1 LSFEHNRLSHGAA
14 VNLLEQ
20 LQKKSA
26 AWSTQRLTEQ
36 TTYWHGMADWP
47 RPDIAFED
55 KSTNAS
61 LAIEF
66 KPPGQPKREY
76 VTGLG
81 QAITY
86 LEDFEFAAIILPKHT
101 EDTFPIAQY
110 IKSCLNQPY
119 SSQIP
124 IGLFEY
130 TKDPSS
136 PTDLVPLINLRPRTH
151 IKKVIP
157 KGIGRRVFWS
167 YWRDLSNYDLLILLS
182 EMMKSRTSSFKSAY
196 RTYWKKF
203 LTKGKALTWED
214 KKRKSKDPLSASFK
228 SEELN
233 AFLSLRHIGLINSE
247 NRLTEEGSRLARLG
261 IVYGPDSASF
271 LSFLANRVLSNGR
284 HLDLVFWVDEQQR
297 KISADK
303 KQSAHD
309 YYVELDICLQ
319 KEGIIPSVPDGS
331 GKPTF
336 LRDEQ
341 KLWNKLGLLV
351 LYKKRSYFHPGI
363 GLAFSWR
370 NIISAVN
377 SY

>member
-55 KSTNAS
+55 RSTNAS

-101 EDTFPIAQY
+101 E
-110 IKSCLNQPY
+110 
-119 SSQIP
+119 
-124 IGLFEY
+124 
-130 TKDPSS
+130 
-136 PTDLVPLINLRPRTH
+136 
-151 IKKVIP
+151 IP

-167 YWRDLSNYDLLILLS
+167 YWRDLSNHDLFILLS
-182 EMMKSRTSSFKSAY
+182 EMMKSRTSSFESAY

-203 LTKGKALTWED
+203 LTKGKALTWEG

-261 IVYGPDSASF
+261 MVYGADSASF

-341 KLWNKLGLLV
+341 KLWNKMGLLV
-351 LYKKRSYFHPGI
+351 PYKKRSYFHPSI